1 MNETEDKKEE
11 KKDVYTIMYDHL
23 KLLAESTEDCEDKD
37 LLPITQA
44 MVTTAAFIV
53 QMEQNA

>member
-1 MNETEDKKEE
+1 MNETEDKR
-11 KKDVYTIMYDHL
+11 DVYTIMSDHL
-23 KLLAESTEDCEDKD
+23 KLLAESAEKCEDKD

-53 QMEQNA
+53 QLEQNA